1 MQRTRAQIQLQY
13 HQTLNRICEMEL
25 LAEQLRKLADSYRKE
40 EQRKRPLLCEE
51 GEPYL
56 FAAGEESPE
65 TALLTQAKELKS
77 AAENWFHRAREE
89 YHSGLQEIRLEE
101 ERTRKW

>member
-1 MQRTRAQIQLQY
+1 MQQTRAQIQLQY

-25 LAEQLRKLADSYRKE
+25 LAEQMTKLANSYRKE
-40 EQRKRPLLCEE
+40 EQRKKPLLREDEE
-51 GEPYL
+51 AYGY
-56 FAAGEESPE
+56 AADEESPG

-77 AAENWFHRAREE
+77 AAENWFQRAREE

-101 ERTRKW
+101 EQTRRW